1 VTGVKGMPHAV
12 KVLGRRAGGCVCGKR
27 LLLAFN
33 EGTCLCC
40 GHGDVQ
46 PAAVPYGARPS
57 RLRRLPRDLG
67 AFQREGRRPDPNLE
81 NVVRLDRLRDRWKV
95 PRLELIEGG
104 AMRANEPVAD
114 LEAAA

>member
-1 VTGVKGMPHAV
+1 VTGVKGMPSNV
-12 KVLGRRAGGCVCGKR
+12 RVLGRRAEGCICGRR

-46 PAAVPYGARPS
+46 PAAAPYGARPI

-67 AFQREGRRPDPNLE
+67 ALLREGRRPDPNLE

-104 AMRANEPVAD
+104 AMRANEHGAD